1 MGGGLHIILKY
12 KGFLGVGG
20 GVEFAPLIG
29 VKGETWGGALSQ
41 PPKRMRNQKV
51 TLDTGGPNTK
61 YKYKTE

>member
-1 MGGGLHIILKY
+1 MWGGATHYLKVQR
-12 KGFLGVGG
+12 FLGVGG